1 MDLTWSDF
9 VVMFCS
15 GQDNVVCYYMM
26 VATLASVDWHQVA
39 VPEPSH
45 MSHSASPGLLI
56 FQAVG
61 ETIFTNMP
69 SQSLIKIL

>member
-1 MDLTWSDF
+1 
-9 VVMFCS
+9 
-15 GQDNVVCYYMM
+15 M
-26 VATLASVDWHQVA
+26 VATLASVGWHQVE

-45 MSHSASPGLLI
+45 MSHSTSPVLLI

-69 SQSLIKIL
+69 SQILIKIL